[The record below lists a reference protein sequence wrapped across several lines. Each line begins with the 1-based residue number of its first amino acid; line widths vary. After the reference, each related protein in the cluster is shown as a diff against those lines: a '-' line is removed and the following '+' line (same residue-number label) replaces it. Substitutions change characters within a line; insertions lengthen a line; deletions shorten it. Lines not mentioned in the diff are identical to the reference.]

1 MDNITVIIRS
11 SGERTVDCC
20 YEIACNQVGFDN
32 VYKINEVPFSKAVKK
47 TFEIG
52 LEKNKEWTLAID
64 ADIILAENAIQ
75 NMIQSAS
82 KIGDKLYIY
91 QGYVIDQ
98 IFGTAREGGP
108 HLYKTAH
115 LSDAIDALKRT
126 ENTMRP
132 ESETYKILANEKSA
146 IKYVDNVIYGI
157 HDFEQYLEDYY
168 RKAFFHAKKH
178 DNSEYSV
185 QFLKHWTSKQQDI
198 TFKVLLEGW
207 LFGIKFSGDVK
218 VDIKFFRD
226 IIMKEC
232 DKNNFNKVEK
242 KPNTR
247 ELMDL
252 VNSEIKNFTQTKVL
266 KIRRIPTFASQL
278 SIANRIRNRIGRLLI
293 KTGQIITK

>member
-20 YEIACNQVGFDN
+20 YEIACNQAGFDN
-32 VYKINEVPFSKAVKK
+32 VHKINEVPFSKAVKR

-64 ADIILAENAIQ
+64 ADIILAENAIK
-75 NMIQSAS
+75 NMIESAS

-146 IKYVDNVIYGI
+146 IKYVDDVIYGI
-157 HDFEQYLEDYY
+157 HDFEQHLEDYY

-178 DNSEYSV
+178 HNLEYSV

-198 TFKVLLEGW
+198 TFKVLIEGW
-207 LFGIKFSGDVK
+207 LFGIQFSEDVK
-218 VDIKFFRD
+218 VDINFFRD

-242 KPNTR
+242 KPTTR

-252 VNSEIKNFTQTKVL
+252 VSSEIKNFTQTKVL

-278 SIANRIRNRIGRLLI
+278 SIANRIRNRFGRLLI